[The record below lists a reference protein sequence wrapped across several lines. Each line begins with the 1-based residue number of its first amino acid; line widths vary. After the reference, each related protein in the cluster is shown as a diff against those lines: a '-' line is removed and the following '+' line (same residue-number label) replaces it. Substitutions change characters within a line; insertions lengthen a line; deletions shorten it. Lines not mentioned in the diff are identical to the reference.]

1 MPARD
6 PRVPVRDPLWRD
18 VKTQEP
24 GIEAQLE
31 KAVGGLRGRASPT
44 PTSKTRTPAVPVGR
58 ALEIFVEVLKH
69 TRERHIRLVEVFFT
83 VDTDGSGEMDRNEWD
98 EALELM
104 GLNLSGAASPQPDFL
119 SSCLD
124 VC

>member
-1 MPARD
+1 M
-6 PRVPVRDPLWRD
+6 RDPLWRG
-18 VKTQEP
+18 VETQEP

-44 PTSKTRTPAVPVGR
+44 PTSKTKSPVVPQGR
-58 ALEIFVEVLKH
+58 AMEIFVEVLKH

-104 GLNLSGAASPQPDFL
+104 GLNLSGATNPQPDFR
-119 SSCLD
+119 SSSLN

>member
-1 MPARD
+1 M
-6 PRVPVRDPLWRD
+6 RDPLWRD

-44 PTSKTRTPAVPVGR
+44 PTSKARSLAVPENPK

-104 GLNLSGAASPQPDFL
+104 GLNLSGATNPQPDFR
-119 SSCLD
+119 SSSLD

>member
-1 MPARD
+1 M
-6 PRVPVRDPLWRD
+6 RDPLWRD

-104 GLNLSGAASPQPDFL
+104 GLNLSGAASPQPDFR

>member
-1 MPARD
+1 MLS
-6 PRVPVRDPLWRD
+6 VSLIQKVSLF
-18 VKTQEP
+18 Q
-24 GIEAQLE
+24 
-31 KAVGGLRGRASPT
+31 
-44 PTSKTRTPAVPVGR
+44 
-58 ALEIFVEVLKH
+58 IFVEVLKH

-104 GLNLSGAASPQPDFL
+104 GLNLSGAASPQPDFR

>member
-1 MPARD
+1 
-6 PRVPVRDPLWRD
+6 VRDPLWRG
-18 VKTQEP
+18 VETQEP

-44 PTSKTRTPAVPVGR
+44 PTSKTKSLAVPEGGR
-58 ALEIFVEVLKH
+58 AWEIFVELLKH

-104 GLNLSGAASPQPDFL
+104 GLNLSGATNPQPDFR
-119 SSCLD
+119 SSSLN